1 MAWMITG
8 AGRNKP
14 TKWGGGAGAC
24 KTSFKTNM
32 IFKDNSEKKIPHS
45 IQDGEFMFSGVKPGD
60 RLYYN
65 VETGADSKKAKS
77 DEYYFVISTL
87 NWTYL
92 IPIIN
97 QVNDS
102 ATPEQLEAWESD
114 ESAYINHLATII
126 DPSRMFLTYFSNVEN
141 TTESGISNGSLK
153 IPADWPTG
161 PMQIA
166 LMYGYNEDARTGD
179 SSRAWSNV
187 FDIITW
193 IAFAVSIIA
202 IFVSCP
208 FSGGVTCAAGV
219 GLMKVVLAIDA
230 AEMAHLAYEQY
241 TQGIMANIGLNK
253 YGCSFPDSGY
263 VHIYNMMMINENN
276 DPFNRIDKEAF
287 ENVGSI
293 QQPAPL
299 GASMVNK
306 NTIML
311 MVASAG
317 FIFAISS
324 IMGDD

>member
-24 KTSFKTNM
+24 KTSFKTNI
-32 IFKDNSEKKIPHS
+32 IFKDKDSKKIPHS
-45 IQDGEFMFSGVKPGD
+45 IEEGEFMFNGVKPGD
-60 RLYYN
+60 KLYYN

-92 IPIIN
+92 IPIVN
-97 QVNDS
+97 QVNSS
-102 ATPEQLEAWESD
+102 ATPEQLEEWKSD

-126 DPSRMFLTYFSNVEN
+126 DPSRMFLTYFSKIED
-141 TTESGISNGSLK
+141 TSESGISNGSLK

-166 LMYGYNEDARTGD
+166 LMYGYNADARTGD
-179 SSRAWSNV
+179 SSRAWTNV
-187 FDIITW
+187 FDTLTW
-193 IAFAVSIIA
+193 IALAVSVIA
-202 IFVSCP
+202 LFVACP
-208 FSGGVTCAAGV
+208 ATLGVACGIGAGI
-219 GLMKVVLAIDA
+219 VLAIDV
-230 AEMAHLAYEQY
+230 AEMTKLAYDQY
-241 TQGIMANIGLNK
+241 SQGIMADIGRNK
-253 YGCSFPDSGY
+253 YDCSFPDGGY
-263 VHIYNMMMINENN
+263 VHIYNMMMFNENN
-276 DPFNRIDKEAF
+276 DPFNRINKEAF
-287 ENVGSI
+287 ENVESI

>member
-24 KTSFKTNM
+24 KTSFKTNI
-32 IFKDNSEKKIPHS
+32 IFKDKDSKKIPHS
-45 IQDGEFMFSGVKPGD
+45 IEDGEFMFNGVKPGD
-60 RLYYN
+60 KLYYN

-87 NWTYL
+87 NFTYL
-92 IPIIN
+92 IPIVN
-97 QVNDS
+97 QVNSS

-126 DPSRMFLTYFSNVEN
+126 DPSRMFLTYFSKVEN

-179 SSRAWSNV
+179 SGRMWSNV
-187 FDIITW
+187 FDTLTW
-193 IAFAVSIIA
+193 IALAVTVIA
-202 IFVSCP
+202 LFVACP
-208 FSGGVTCAAGV
+208 ATLGAACGI
-219 GLMKVVLAIDA
+219 GAGIVLAIDV
-230 AEMAHLAYEQY
+230 AEMTELVYDQY
-241 TQGIMANIGLNK
+241 TQGIMADIGRNK
-253 YGCSFPDSGY
+253 YDCSFPDGGY

-311 MVASAG
+311 VVASAG